1 MGLRPRRGNV
11 VVWTSSGIPA
21 RSRAGRLARV
31 GRPARRRRIRWW
43 VRTGTLLALIGVV
56 RLARAARASWEPV
69 FLGAGAT
76 LMIIGFEL
84 PTTFVAFPLGMLV
97 LMVTL
102 LKGIS
107 AKGRSAG
114 QAADCWQWRG

>member
-1 MGLRPRRGNV
+1 MRLRPRRGNL
-11 VVWTSSGIPA
+11 VVWSSSGIPG
-21 RSRAGRLARV
+21 RSRA

-43 VRTGTLLALIGVV
+43 VRTDTLLALIGVM

-84 PTTFVAFPLGMLV
+84 PAAFMAFPLGMLV
-97 LMVTL
+97 LVATL
-102 LKGIS
+102 LIGIS
-107 AKGRSAG
+107 VKGRPAG

>member
-1 MGLRPRRGNV
+1 MRLRPRRGNL
-11 VVWTSSGIPA
+11 VVWSSSGIPR
-21 RSRAGRLARV
+21 RSYSR
-31 GRPARRRRIRWW
+31 RPARRRRIRWW
-43 VRTGTLLALIGVV
+43 IRTGTLLALIGLV
-56 RLARAARASWEPV
+56 RLARAVRARWEPV

-84 PTTFVAFPLGMLV
+84 PAAFVTFPLGMLV
-97 LMVTL
+97 LVVTL

-107 AKGRSAG
+107 AKGRPAG